1 MTLKGL
7 ILPGGCAEP
16 SNGVRA
22 AGRMETAPGHAERPA
37 GRPAWTKGALQRVAN
52 RPVIGHVLQE
62 LRAAGVREAVVAL
75 PTGPAADDGGESGD
89 GATGERLGARSAGDE
104 LRTWVEAERPA
115 GLELSYVPWTTE
127 DPGGALAQAAEAV
140 GEAACVAHAADGLL
154 AQPVAPLAALLGGDS
169 PDLVTL
175 VHRPPAGAASIGL
188 ATRRLLRL
196 AGSREE
202 GPVEVAGVFLLGRG
216 ALREAGTVRWC
227 GERGLDLI
235 SLAERLAEAGGAIRV
250 QRVRGW
256 RQAGSSTAELLELN
270 RMALDALCPPE
281 AQATEGNRIEG
292 NVELHPT
299 ACVQSST
306 IVGPAI
312 VGAGALVLDS
322 YIGPY
327 TSIGAGARVEGAEVE
342 RSIVLE
348 GASIT
353 HIGGRLV
360 ASVVGREA
368 RIYRDFSLPR
378 ALRVTVGDGDEV
390 ALC

>member
-16 SNGVRA
+16 SD
-22 AGRMETAPGHAERPA
+22 
-37 GRPAWTKGALQRVAN
+37 GALQRVAN
-52 RPVIGHVLQE
+52 RPVVGHVLAE
-62 LRAAGVREAVVAL
+62 LAGAGVGEVLVAL
-75 PTGPAADDGGESGD
+75 PGE
-89 GATGERLGARSAGDE
+89 E
-104 LRTWVEAERPA
+104 LRRCVEEQRPPGLRVSHLSWTEGDLSRSLA
-115 GLELSYVPWTTE
+115 G
-127 DPGGALAQAAEAV
+127 AAEAV
-140 GEAACVAHAADGLL
+140 GGAACVVHAGDGLL
-154 AQPVAPLAALLGGDS
+154 AQPLAPLAALLGGDS

-175 VHRPPAGAASIGL
+175 VHRPPSGAASIGL
-188 ATRRLLRL
+188 ATRRLLRM

-202 GPVEVAGVFLLGRG
+202 GPVEVAGVFLLGPG
-216 ALREAGTVRWC
+216 ALREAGGAVRWC
-227 GERGLDLI
+227 GERGLDLVP
-235 SLAERLAEAGGAIRV
+235 LAERLAEAGGAIRV
-250 QRVRGW
+250 ERVRGW
-256 RQAGSSTAELLELN
+256 RQAGGSTAELLELN

-292 NVELHPT
+292 NVEVHAT

>member
-16 SNGVRA
+16 SNGARA
-22 AGRMETAPGHAERPA
+22 T
-37 GRPAWTKGALQRVAN
+37 GRPGQATAGAAWTEGALRRVAN
-52 RPVIGHVLQE
+52 RPVVGHVLEE
-62 LRAAGVREAVVAL
+62 LRAAGVGEVLVAL
-75 PTGPAADDGGESGD
+75 SQ
-89 GATGERLGARSAGDE
+89 DE
-104 LRTWVEAERPA
+104 PWACVEAERPGDLVVKHLRCA
-115 GLELSYVPWTTE
+115 AGGLEQT
-127 DPGGALAQAAEAV
+127 LADAAEAV
-140 GEAACVAHAADGLL
+140 GEAACVVHAADGLL
-154 AQPVAPLAALLGGDS
+154 AQPLAPLAALVGDDS
-169 PDLVTL
+169 PDLVAL
-175 VHRPPAGAASIGL
+175 VAPSLAGGGSIGL

-202 GPVEVAGVFLLGRG
+202 GPVDLAGVFLLGPG
-216 ALREAGTVRWC
+216 GLREAGAMRWR
-227 GERGLDLI
+227 GERELDLVA
-235 SLAERLAEAGGAIRV
+235 LAERLAAAGGAIRV
-250 QRVRGW
+250 ERVRGW
-256 RQAGSSTAELLELN
+256 RRAGGSTAELLELN
-270 RMALDALCPPE
+270 RIALDALCPSE
-281 AQATEGNRIEG
+281 APAGDGNRVEG
-292 NVELHPT
+292 NVEVHAT

-306 IVGPAI
+306 LVGPAI

-360 ASVVGREA
+360 GSLVGREA
-368 RIYRDFSLPR
+368 RIFRDFSLPR